1 MKALIKNNFLT
12 SIFICLLTFISL
24 FSLVSCNDNNEK
36 TKQDYD
42 MSGITFEDKTVT
54 YDGNEHELLIEGTLP
69 EGVTNENINAGTYE
83 VTAILK
89 GNGYNTLTLKATL
102 TINKA
107 SYDMSGITFEDKT
120 VTYDGNEH
128 ELLIE
133 GTLPEGVT

>member
-42 MSGITFEDKTVT
+42 MSGITFENKTVT

-69 EGVTNENINAGTYE
+69 EGVTVTYENNENINAGTYE

-89 GNGYNTLTLKATL
+89 GNGYNT
-102 TINKA
+102 
-107 SYDMSGITFEDKT
+107 
-120 VTYDGNEH
+120 
-128 ELLIE
+128 
-133 GTLPEGVT
+133 